1 MKAIKRMVTFV
12 LAVFMVSVVA
22 TADEVKVEY
31 NELPQKARRFLEKHF
46 GKMPA
51 TKEVE
56 VERNEYSV
64 ELKNGHELKFDEK
77 GNLLEIDSPDRSN
90 LDRALV
96 TDILPEKA
104 VEYLKEKDV
113 FGKVDEITIL
123 RNGDYVVDIDR
134 IANDF
139 IIRFDVKG
147 TVKNK
152 AK

>member
-1 MKAIKRMVTFV
+1 M
-12 LAVFMVSVVA
+12 
-22 TADEVKVEY
+22 
-31 NELPQKARRFLEKHF
+31 
-46 GKMPA
+46 
-51 TKEVE
+51 
-56 VERNEYSV
+56 
-64 ELKNGHELKFDEK
+64 KNGHELKFDEK

-147 TVKNK
+147 NVKNK